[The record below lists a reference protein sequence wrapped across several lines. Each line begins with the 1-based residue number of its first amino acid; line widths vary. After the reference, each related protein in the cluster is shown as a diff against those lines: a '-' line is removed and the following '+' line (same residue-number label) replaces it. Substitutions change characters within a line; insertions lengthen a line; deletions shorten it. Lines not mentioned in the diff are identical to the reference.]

1 MAITLTLANNIQE
14 GEENP
19 WLKEGIQG
27 PDKELAEECG
37 LLTPREMSDFDKMI
51 EEEEEFLNDGLD
63 IVDELEAVIDQGDGL
78 FENEIIH
85 PGKVYENIPVRIT
98 MKKETF
104 AIGAIDGNSS
114 VYISCGLMK
123 SANLTIGSIHM
134 TNLIYKPSNQNVW
147 KAIYIHPKID
157 PVLVN
162 EFSSNGINF
171 STFHVPK
178 QDLGKMIGKSGICI
192 QKILNDIVY
201 NYPSMKKA
209 FNGDIVSD
217 IVMMDGEGVPKLDI
231 NNFEDYTEIKVW
243 DNPGKRCIPTTPTC
257 GDNVV
262 EFDVI
267 EDFAKK
273 MYC

>member
-19 WLKEGIQG
+19 WLKEGILA
-27 PDKELAEECG
+27 DDEELAEECG
-37 LLTPREMSDFDKMI
+37 LMTPRVMSDFDKMI

-63 IVDELEAVIDQGDGL
+63 IVEELEAVIDKGDGL
-78 FENEIIH
+78 FANEVIQ
-85 PGKVYENIPVRIT
+85 PGKVYENIPIRII
-98 MKKETF
+98 MKKNAF

-123 SANLTIGSIHM
+123 TANLTIGSIHM
-134 TNLIYKPSNQNVW
+134 ANLIYKPSNQNDW
-147 KAIYIHPKID
+147 KAIFIHPKID

-162 EFSSNGINF
+162 EFSSEGINF
-171 STFHVPK
+171 STYHVPK
-178 QDLGKMIGKSGICI
+178 QNLGKMIGKGGICI

-201 NYPSMKKA
+201 NNPSMKNA

-217 IVMMDGEGVPKLDI
+217 KVMMEGEGVPKLDI
-231 NNFEDYTEIKVW
+231 NNFDDYTEIKVW
-243 DNPGKRCIPTTPTC
+243 DNHGKRCIPTTPTSES
-257 GDNVV
+257 NPVM
-262 EFDVI
+262 FDVI